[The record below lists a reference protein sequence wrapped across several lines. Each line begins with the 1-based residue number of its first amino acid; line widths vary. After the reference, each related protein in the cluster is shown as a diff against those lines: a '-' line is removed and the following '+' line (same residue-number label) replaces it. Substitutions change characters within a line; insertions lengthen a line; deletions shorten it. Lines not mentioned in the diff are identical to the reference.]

1 MSRKPRSL
9 VSFQDAAMARRGA
22 ALIARNAAGLRLRI
36 DPPASRQ
43 SRFADKRPTKTETR
57 YAAGAFN
64 NKALHR
70 IEPPIASGKD
80 QGNVDLARKPLRIGS
95 EERLSIEVAHTA
107 VPPVPAHF
115 YSRRAV
121 SRQQLRR
128 FNAVVLSQAA
138 LHAVGAVQLHDQ
150 RERRTHSQAHSV
162 DDLDKEAGTVPQ
174 GTAVLVAA
182 PVEQGAQELAEQVAV
197 RRMQLDAIESGSLST
212 SRLLATARPG

>member
-1 MSRKPRSL
+1 
-9 VSFQDAAMARRGA
+9 MARHRA

-138 LHAVGAVQLHDQ
+138 LHAVTISGNVAPT
-150 RERRTHSQAHSV
+150 RKRTASTTSTRKRARFRR
-162 DDLDKEAGTVPQ
+162 
-174 GTAVLVAA
+174 A
-182 PVEQGAQELAEQVAV
+182 PPYSS
-197 RRMQLDAIESGSLST
+197 R
-212 SRLLATARPG
+212 RLLSKGLKNWLSR

>member
-1 MSRKPRSL
+1 
-9 VSFQDAAMARRGA
+9 MARRGA

-43 SRFADKRPTKTETR
+43 SRFADKRPTKAETR

-80 QGNVDLARKPLRIGS
+80 QRNVDLARKPLRIGS

-138 LHAVGAVQLHDQ
+138 STPSELFSFTISGNVAPTRKRTASTTST
-150 RERRTHSQAHSV
+150 RKRARFRR
-162 DDLDKEAGTVPQ
+162 
-174 GTAVLVAA
+174 A
-182 PVEQGAQELAEQVAV
+182 PPYSS
-197 RRMQLDAIESGSLST
+197 R
-212 SRLLATARPG
+212 RLLSKGLKNWLSR

>member
-150 RERRTHSQAHSV
+150 RNVAPTRKRTASTTSTRKRARFRR
-162 DDLDKEAGTVPQ
+162 
-174 GTAVLVAA
+174 A
-182 PVEQGAQELAEQVAV
+182 PPYSS
-197 RRMQLDAIESGSLST
+197 R
-212 SRLLATARPG
+212 RLLSKGLKNWLSR